1 MKNTPKNQTLN
12 DPIIFKEQKE
22 VILRMIKIEE
32 RINLNA
38 LTYDTNIQDKTKIKK
53 IQQNKRLLRKYIH

>member
-1 MKNTPKNQTLN
+1 MNIKKNTPKNQTLN

-32 RINLNA
+32 RINLNVLA
-38 LTYDTNIQDKTKIKK
+38 YDLIQLYKIK
-53 IQQNKRLLRKYIH
+53 Q